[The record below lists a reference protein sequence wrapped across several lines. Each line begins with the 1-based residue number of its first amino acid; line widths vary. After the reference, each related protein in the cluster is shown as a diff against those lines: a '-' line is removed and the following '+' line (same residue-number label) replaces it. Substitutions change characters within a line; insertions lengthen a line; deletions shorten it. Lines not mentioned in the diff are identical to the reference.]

1 MKDKVSIYDHMNVF
15 NLLANKL
22 LGTSIKIDEEE
33 EPSIFLCSMPD
44 LWDNL
49 IMSLSLVTKLHMN
62 SITTPLLSKETK
74 KMSLELSTSTSS
86 SQALVSEEGRR
97 RLRSKFTNRRDKG
110 RGKSKSRKDLKCPY
124 LTRWFT

>member
-15 NLLANKL
+15 NLLVNKL

-49 IMSLSLVTKLHMN
+49 IMSLSPLTKLHMN
-62 SITTPLLSKETK
+62 SITAPLLSKETK
-74 KMSLELSTSTSS
+74 RMSLELSTSTSS
-86 SQALVSEEGRR
+86 SQALVSE
-97 RLRSKFTNRRDKG
+97 LRSKFTNRRDKG